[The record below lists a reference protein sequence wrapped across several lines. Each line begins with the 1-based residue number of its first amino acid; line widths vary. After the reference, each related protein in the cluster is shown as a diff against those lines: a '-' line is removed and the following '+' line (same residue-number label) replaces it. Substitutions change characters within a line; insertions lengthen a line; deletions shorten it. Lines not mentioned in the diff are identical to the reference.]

1 MSASS
6 SARPP
11 APSPWQEIADRVFV
25 RRYAFLDQTIGLVLG
40 DGEALVIDTR
50 SSGRQADELLGEIRR
65 LTPAPLVVVNTHHH
79 WDHTFG
85 NARFRPSAIWGLG
98 RCATVLREQ
107 GEAMRSRVC
116 DGMPELAEELT
127 GVVIDPPDRTFA
139 ESAVLDVGDRRVRL
153 AHLGR
158 GHTDNDIVIQVPDAG
173 VLFAGDLVEVGAPP
187 SFGDSFPMD
196 WPETLAR
203 LMDLPFGPLVPG
215 HGDVTDAS
223 FVEAQ
228 LADIAAVA
236 EAARRARAGGGSLE
250 EALELVSCF
259 PEPVARQALD
269 RAFGQLEGRW

>member
-1 MSASS
+1 MTGS
-6 SARPP
+6 
-11 APSPWQEIADRVFV
+11 SPWAEIADGVLV

-50 SSGRQADELLGEIRR
+50 SSPRLADELLGEIRAV
-65 LTPAPLVVVNTHHH
+65 TAAPLVVVDTHHH

-85 NARFRPSAIWGLG
+85 NGRFRPAPIWGHR
-98 RCATVLREQ
+98 RCAEVLRES
-107 GEAMRSRVC
+107 GGAMRARVAA
-116 DGMPELAEELT
+116 GIPELVGELDDL
-127 GVVIDPPDRTFA
+127 VIDPPDRTFDETA
-139 ESAVLDVGDRRVRL
+139 RLLVGGRRVEL

-173 VLFAGDLVEVGAPP
+173 LVFAGDLVEVGAPP
-187 SFGDSFPMD
+187 SFGDSFPLD

-203 LMDLPFGPLVPG
+203 LLDLPFGTVVPG
-215 HGDVTDAS
+215 HGDVTDRS

-236 EAARRARAGGGSLE
+236 EAARRARIDGGSVD
-250 EALELVSCF
+250 EALELVTCF
-259 PEPVARQALD
+259 PPEVAREALD